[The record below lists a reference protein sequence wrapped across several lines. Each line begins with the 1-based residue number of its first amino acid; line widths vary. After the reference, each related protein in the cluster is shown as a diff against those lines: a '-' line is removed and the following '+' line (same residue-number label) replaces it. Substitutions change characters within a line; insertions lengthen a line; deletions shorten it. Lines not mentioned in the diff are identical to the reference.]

1 MPYPG
6 AKLHGRGLKIRLC
19 GLPVSTGA
27 LNAVEIYVKKKRKIL
42 SEDAR
47 DLLERYRK
55 RAAFEKIALLGPAL
69 DITTEWGPRTAFGNP
84 A

>member
-1 MPYPG
+1 MPYETVEG
-6 AKLHGRGLKIRLC
+6 SKSTCVGGQR
-19 GLPVSTGA
+19 LPVRSA
-27 LNAVEIYVKKKRKIL
+27 QPRVMQNENL
-42 SEDAR
+42 EDAR
-47 DLLERYRK
+47 DLLEKYRQ

>member
-1 MPYPG
+1 MQNEN
-6 AKLHGRGLKIRLC
+6 L
-19 GLPVSTGA
+19 
-27 LNAVEIYVKKKRKIL
+27 
-42 SEDAR
+42 EDAR
-47 DLLERYRK
+47 DLLEKYRK